1 MADPK
6 TKSPETTPEAAQ
18 TPGKGQWCSL
28 LERWCLA
35 LGGVAGVC
43 PVILEEAQEGNAPCD
58 EAATAP
64 QAPQSTSG
72 RKP

>member
-1 MADPK
+1 M
-6 TKSPETTPEAAQ
+6 TKVKMPRSKPLEQAPVTPQ
-18 TPGKGQWCSL
+18 GQWCSL

-43 PVILEEAQEGNAPCD
+43 PVILEETKEGNAPCD
-58 EAATAP
+58 EAAAAP
-64 QAPQSTSG
+64 QSPQSTSG